1 VSGVT
6 PTMVQSLADPVE
18 FPVDIRLMNGGN
30 SLFAISRQDSAL
42 TRATNPQPLCR
53 IYFSAVTDSVI
64 CIDNIR
70 DVVNQNTE
78 RVVTYTYG
86 GCVPTS
92 FLSIQ
97 DMHFNGISISP
108 NPVQGALQMELTYMA
123 NGIEFDVVDPAGRV
137 VMDKRNVSAART
149 IIDVSGLSN
158 GMYVLRVFYGGEMV
172 WKKFS
177 KL

>member
-1 VSGVT
+1 VT

-42 TRATNPQPLCR
+42 TRAATPQPLCR

-97 DMHFNGISISP
+97 DMDSYGIAISP
-108 NPVQGALQMELTYMA
+108 NPVQETFQLELNYMA
-123 NGIEFDVVDPAGRV
+123 DGIEFDVIDPAGRV
-137 VMDKRNVSAART
+137 VLNKRKVSAART
-149 IIDVSGLSN
+149 MINVSELSS
-158 GMYVLRVFYGGEMV
+158 GMYMLRVFYRGDMV